1 MQKAGV
7 SRRTPVR
14 EKHPMLN
21 RKGEMYRDHQA
32 ALEEMDVTGTVSS
45 RTGSPRPHSA
55 NPRLQSPTKQRAAAK
70 QAKKQAKPKGR
81 ARAGAGAA
89 AAAQMKLKAS
99 EPLGETRTNRNR
111 GSRPQSAPHRH
122 TMMLEAKALKHRRA
136 QRQANAGRIAIFA
149 GVNLAT
155 AMAALQQS
163 KDDVAVATQMI
174 MRDKLRRMG
183 GVYDKARRK
192 DAAAPATEE
201 VTWRS
206 KAGDQRRHRS
216 TTTAATAVAARS
228 AAEQK
233 SGAWMAVGLHCTLL
247 EQTSL
252 SNDHKQLSR

>member
-1 MQKAGV
+1 MISLPSGL
-7 SRRTPVR
+7 
-14 EKHPMLN
+14 H
-21 RKGEMYRDHQA
+21 
-32 ALEEMDVTGTVSS
+32 SS
-45 RTGSPRPHSA
+45 QDGSDIVA
-55 NPRLQSPTKQRAAAK
+55 D
-70 QAKKQAKPKGR
+70 
-81 ARAGAGAA
+81 
-89 AAAQMKLKAS
+89 
-99 EPLGETRTNRNR
+99 
-111 GSRPQSAPHRH
+111 RPQSAPHRH

-183 GVYDKARRK
+183 GVYGKARRK
-192 DAAAPATEE
+192 DAATPATEE

-216 TTTAATAVAARS
+216 ATTAATAVAARS